1 MHPSLSEFCSNT
13 FYNGELQNG
22 IPIANRTRNID
33 FPWPRSDKP
42 MMFWA
47 IMGSE
52 DPGSSGRSLQNR
64 LEANAVEAVVARLL
78 ACGIEGSRIGVI
90 TPYDSQRTLLRQFI
104 QTRRLIES
112 SATETRR
119 NRFSRRV
126 PGSRKGLYRVLL
138 CTV

>member
-1 MHPSLSEFCSNT
+1 
-13 FYNGELQNG
+13 
-22 IPIANRTRNID
+22 
-33 FPWPRSDKP
+33 

-104 QTRRLIES
+104 QTRS
-112 SATETRR
+112 SSNPQQRKLVEIASVDE
-119 NRFSRRV
+119 FQ
-126 PGSRKGLYRVLL
+126 GRKGLYRVLL